1 MQELLDRIRLKS
13 TILKRYDF
21 TLKALGRCKGGRYSL
36 EQKLTKKGVAMSD
49 FTIEFL
55 KAKLIKKL
63 LPSHPPP
70 NKKKCWSPARPYF
83 FGPTA
88 TEQLWLWWGKW
99 SLRSLSKDDF
109 ERRTSNGS
117 GAIFLFNMR
126 WFYPIFIAK
135 CLCSYRDDMLG
146 KLAKTIRQEDM
157 KSTSC

>member
-1 MQELLDRIRLKS
+1 MQEPLDRIRLKS

-70 NKKKCWSPARPYF
+70 NKKNVEVRQDHIFLARQRLNNFDY
-83 FGPTA
+83 G
-88 TEQLWLWWGKW
+88 G
-99 SLRSLSKDDF
+99 
-109 ERRTSNGS
+109 GS
-117 GAIFLFNMR
+117 GH
-126 WFYPIFIAK
+126 
-135 CLCSYRDDMLG
+135 
-146 KLAKTIRQEDM
+146 
-157 KSTSC
+157 